1 MMATSRGNGLT
12 RAQNAALSEAA
23 RRQMAETVA
32 AFVVVDPAGRE
43 VERAPDILDACDR
56 MREMGAGAAIVTPA
70 GRILCYRADAV
81 TAQTALARAE
91 RAVKIWQAA
100 RLAIQ

>member
-1 MMATSRGNGLT
+1 MMATSWGNGLT

-23 RRQMAETVA
+23 RRQMAETVT

-43 VERAPDILDACDR
+43 VERAPDILAAHDR
-56 MREMGAGAAIVTPA
+56 LRGMGAGAAVVTPT
-70 GRILCYRADAV
+70 GRLLSYRADAV
-81 TAQTALARAE
+81 SAQTALARAE